1 MKKITESQLK
11 DKVNSLRE
19 YLKVYE
25 LSEEGRGSDE
35 YQAAAGIKPQAA
47 APAAGVPAGNRNF
60 LQRGMDAVSDFHK
73 KNTERFNAD
82 KAADAAAN
90 SPEGMAAV
98 KAKLTPSQL
107 TWLGNAQPNS
117 AILSRMPKPL
127 PGETAPAAASTGTG
141 LKPPKYGPFGTE
153 TRPLDGSDDR
163 RVNGQGL
170 KMPAQAP
177 AAAGQRPGGVAFNQD
192 KAAQDNPEA
201 GMGAGQYPRVG
212 PNTTVAQNSAAA
224 DAERDG
230 VPVAP
235 VAPTAP
241 VTSVAA
247 DPNAAKNPYD
257 IFKKADGSPA
267 APPGFKPP
275 PPGVIWSEPDA
286 GEHATKVARFKELI
300 AKAKELRTDT
310 EVQAS
315 KDLGSF
321 AGESTTYFLNKLRLI
336 ESRQLNEALSAAEQK
351 EMDDLSAE
359 LGQQGAENDED
370 LMAAINDYNSLP
382 TSAAQAAV
390 PYIGPSRAQQAD
402 MEASSQGGT
411 PAFNAA
417 KDSQRANVTA
427 ISTELRAIADATAK
441 LGPNATMANMQPLL
455 DRLKKVETD
464 AAGAGE
470 DVKSAV
476 QAMMTNVDA
485 ELKKVSG
492 GAAAGTA
499 ADPNAAENPYAGV
512 KWAYAPGD
520 GTVAGS
526 AKMAADAAAAAKNT
540 SAFTGVG
547 NPGEQAAAQ
556 AAADKAAQA
565 NQAAAVRPPV
575 AVDPRDGAVGQALA
589 KLGVSK
595 TDRLNQTFVDSTLG
609 AGKYKAG
616 SAESNMALQAHF
628 KKQGGGSGAPLT
640 RAAGSLPASAS
651 LSPGEKIM
659 PAVKRT
665 SAAPVAT
672 GGAKAL
678 AGLNTEPPQFPANQA
693 AKTNSYG
700 AGRDPNGAYRG
711 DRSDATVMDPKQPG
725 FDFKKASTVANAQNK
740 QVAKESVGYNEL
752 QRIMSLVNHR

>member
-90 SPEGMAAV
+90 SPEGMAAA

-127 PGETAPAAASTGTG
+127 PGETAPAAAPTGTG

-192 KAAQDNPEA
+192 KAAQDSRIADRMDAEA
-201 GMGAGQYPRVG
+201 NASGAGQRPG
-212 PNTTVAQNSAAA
+212 GVAFNQDKAAQDSRIA
-224 DAERDG
+224 DRMDAE
-230 VPVAP
+230 A
-235 VAPTAP
+235 ALQTAQSQS
-241 VTSVAA
+241 TEKLANLQKSL
-247 DPNAAKNPYD
+247 NPYD
-257 IFKKADGSPA
+257 MFKKADGSPA

-359 LGQQGAENDED
+359 LGQQGAENDPD

-417 KDSQRANVTA
+417 KDSQEANVTA

-441 LGPNATMANMQPLL
+441 LGPNATMANVQPLL

-470 DVKSAV
+470 DVKSDV

-485 ELKKVSG
+485 GLKKFSG
-492 GAAAGTA
+492 GAGAVPA
-499 ADPNAAENPYAGV
+499 ADPNAAKNPYAGV

-526 AKMAADAAAAAKNT
+526 AKMAADAAAAAKYG

-547 NPGEQAAAQ
+547 NPGEQ

-565 NQAAAVRPPV
+565 NQAAAVSTAGPITWNKIHELNRDKIK
-575 AVDPRDGAVGQALA
+575 DPNKIYPGQVL
-589 KLGVSK
+589 KMPNGLPDYTV
-595 TDRLNQTFVDSTLG
+595 
-609 AGKYKAG
+609 KAG
-616 SAESNMALQAHF
+616 DNLSKIAKNAS
-628 KKQGGGSGAPLT
+628 SGQVAPAT
-640 RAAGSLPASAS
+640 QAAGSIPKSQWQAG
-651 LSPGEKIM
+651 PGEKIM
-659 PAVKRT
+659 PNTNTLR
-665 SAAPVAT
+665 AT
-672 GGAKAL
+672 GGEKAV
-678 AGLNTEPPQFPANQA
+678 AGLNKEPIQFPANQA
-693 AKTNSYG
+693 AKTTAQKKNSKP
-700 AGRDPNGAYRG
+700 AATTPSAQSTAT
-711 DRSDATVMDPKQPG
+711 SDGNVQ
-725 FDFKKASTVANAQNK
+725 DFTY
-740 QVAKESVGYNEL
+740 ESVGYNEL

>member
-25 LSEEGRGSDE
+25 LSEEGRGGDDFSTP
-35 YQAAAGIKPQAA
+35 I
-47 APAAGVPAGNRNF
+47 PAAVAPAGNRNF

-90 SPEGMAAV
+90 SPEGMAAA

-127 PGETAPAAASTGTG
+127 PGETAPAAAPTGTG

-192 KAAQDNPEA
+192 KAAQDSRIA
-201 GMGAGQYPRVG
+201 DRM
-212 PNTTVAQNSAAA
+212 
-224 DAERDG
+224 DAE
-230 VPVAP
+230 A
-235 VAPTAP
+235 ALQTAQSQS
-241 VTSVAA
+241 TEKLANLQKSL
-247 DPNAAKNPYD
+247 NPYD
-257 IFKKADGSPA
+257 MFKKADGSPA

-300 AKAKELRTDT
+300 AKAKELRTDAQ
-310 EVQAS
+310 VAHAKS
-315 KDLGSF
+315 LGD
-321 AGESTTYFLNKLRLI
+321 AMEGSTRYFLNKLRLI
-336 ESRQLNEALSAAEQK
+336 ESRQLNEELSSEEQA
-351 EMDDLSAE
+351 EMDALSAE
-359 LGQQGAENDED
+359 LGQQGAENDPD

-402 MEASSQGGT
+402 MEASSQGPTPTSDLANANAQDQQADMDASSQGGT

-417 KDSQRANVTA
+417 L
-427 ISTELRAIADATAK
+427 STELRAIAADAQK
-441 LGPNATMANMQPLL
+441 LGPNSTPDDVQPLFN
-455 DRLKKVETD
+455 RLKKVETD

-470 DVKSAV
+470 DIRSAV
-476 QAMMTNVDA
+476 QAMMPVHQAN
-485 ELKKVSG
+485 LKKVSDFL
-492 GAAAGTA
+492 AAGPTA
-499 ADPNAAENPYAGV
+499 AKNPLAGV
-512 KWAYAPGD
+512 TWAYAVGD

-526 AKMAADAAAAAKNT
+526 AKMAADAAAAAKYG

-547 NPGEQAAAQ
+547 NPGEQ

-565 NQAAAVRPPV
+565 NQAAAVSTAGPITWNKIHELNRDKIK
-575 AVDPRDGAVGQALA
+575 DPNKIYPGQVL
-589 KLGVSK
+589 KMPNGLPDYTV
-595 TDRLNQTFVDSTLG
+595 
-609 AGKYKAG
+609 KAG
-616 SAESNMALQAHF
+616 DNLSKIAKNANAGQGAKVAPAASAASA
-628 KKQGGGSGAPLT
+628 APAT
-640 RAAGSLPASAS
+640 QSAGSVPASAS
-651 LSPGEKIM
+651 LATGEKII
-659 PAVKRT
+659 PTVRQ
-665 SAAPVAT
+665 SSPAPVAK
-672 GGAKAL
+672 GGAKAV
-678 AGLNTEPPQFPANQA
+678 ADLNKEPIQFPAKQA
-693 AKTNSYG
+693 AKTNSYD
-700 AGRDPNGAYRG
+700 AGRDPKGAYRA

-725 FDFKKASTVANAQNK
+725 FDFRKASTVANAQNK

>member
-25 LSEEGRGSDE
+25 LNE

-47 APAAGVPAGNRNF
+47 APAAGAPAGNRNF

-90 SPEGMAAV
+90 SPEGMAAA

-127 PGETAPAAASTGTG
+127 PGETAPAAAPTGTG

-153 TRPLDGSDDR
+153 TIPLDGSDDR

-192 KAAQDNPEA
+192 KAAQDSRIA
-201 GMGAGQYPRVG
+201 DRM
-212 PNTTVAQNSAAA
+212 
-224 DAERDG
+224 DAE
-230 VPVAP
+230 A
-235 VAPTAP
+235 ALQTAQSQS
-241 VTSVAA
+241 TEKLANLQKSL
-247 DPNAAKNPYD
+247 NPYD
-257 IFKKADGSPA
+257 MFKKADGSPA
-267 APPGFKPP
+267 APAGFKPP

-300 AKAKELRTDT
+300 AKAKELRTDAQ
-310 EVQAS
+310 VAHAKS
-315 KDLGSF
+315 LGD
-321 AGESTTYFLNKLRLI
+321 AMEGSTRYFLNKLRLI
-336 ESRQLNEALSAAEQK
+336 ESRQLNEELSSEEQA
-351 EMDDLSAE
+351 EMDALSAE
-359 LGQQGAENDED
+359 LGQQGAENDPD

-427 ISTELRAIADATAK
+427 LQTELRAIAADAQK
-441 LGPNATMANMQPLL
+441 LGPNSTPDDVQPLF
-455 DRLKKVETD
+455 DRLKKVQTD

-470 DVKSAV
+470 DIKSAV
-476 QAMMTNVDA
+476 QAQAPADQAN
-485 ELKKVSG
+485 LKKISDYI
-492 GAAAGTA
+492 AAGPTA
-499 ADPNAAENPYAGV
+499 AKNPLAGV
-512 KWAYAPGD
+512 TWAYAVGD

-526 AKMAADAAAAAKNT
+526 AKMAADAAATAKYG

-547 NPGEQAAAQ
+547 NPGEQ

-595 TDRLNQTFVDSTLG
+595 TDRLNQAFVDSTLG

-628 KKQGGGSGAPLT
+628 KKQGSGSGAPAT
-640 RAAGSLPASAS
+640 QAAGSVPASAS
-651 LSPGEKIM
+651 LAPDEKIM
-659 PAVKRT
+659 PTVRQS
-665 SAAPVAT
+665 SAAPVAK
-672 GGAKAL
+672 GGTKAL
-678 AGLNTEPPQFPANQA
+678 AGLNTEPTQFPAKQA
-693 AKTNSYG
+693 AKTTAQKKNSKP
-700 AGRDPNGAYRG
+700 AATTPSAQSTAT
-711 DRSDATVMDPKQPG
+711 SDGNVQ
-725 FDFKKASTVANAQNK
+725 DFTY
-740 QVAKESVGYNEL
+740 ESVGYNEL